1 MFAGLAVNY
10 TPTYTG
16 TVESWS
22 ITPDLT
28 ALAPELT
35 FDTNTGSITG
45 VPSTRLDLTTF
56 TITAKNGSASKEF
69 TIQLQVF
76 ASGQNVW
83 TVMGGLSGGDTS
95 GGNNTMLVDPT
106 SNVLYFAGQTGVN
119 LDGLSIPNTGGSL
132 SGFVS
137 KYDLD
142 GNRIWT
148 KAFGIPGSSG
158 ATWVNPQ
165 GITKDSAGNIYISG
179 IATTGMLGGSV
190 NITAVTAGFIVKFD
204 PNGNQ
209 LWINSSAP
217 TYRHEGY
224 GIATDSSGDV
234 YLSTLV
240 SNDVFHQTNNSWLD
254 SGLSIVKYNG
264 STGAYMSSIM
274 LSSAAGTYRGIQSY
288 GGMVIDSSGNFYI
301 TASTRSSAYCG
312 TNTTSYRPA
321 LIRLNSSLTYLGCT
335 AVPAVG
341 DHAFAFSLHV
351 DNTGAYMSGYF
362 TGSSLDGVSR
372 T

>member
-1 MFAGLAVNY
+1 VILLTFAISCLKAKKSPFDMNSSSGAGAGFLVAAGIKPTSSSSNSSSVAPNSVSYGGNGTYKMFAGVAVNY
-10 TPTYTG
+10 TPTSDVP
-16 TVESWS
+16 VESWS
-22 ITPDLT
+22 IRPDLT

-35 FDTNTGSITG
+35 FDTKTGSITG
-45 VPSTRLDLTTF
+45 TPSTRMDLTTF

-158 ATWVNPQ
+158 ATWVVPE

-179 IATTGMLGGSV
+179 FASTGMLGSV
-190 NITAVTAGFIVKFD
+190 NITATTAGFIVKFD
-204 PNGNQ
+204 SNGNQ

-217 TYRHEGY
+217 TIRHE
-224 GIATDSSGDV
+224 A
-234 YLSTLV
+234 
-240 SNDVFHQTNNSWLD
+240 
-254 SGLSIVKYNG
+254 
-264 STGAYMSSIM
+264 
-274 LSSAAGTYRGIQSY
+274 
-288 GGMVIDSSGNFYI
+288 
-301 TASTRSSAYCG
+301 RSHCS
-312 TNTTSYRPA
+312 R
-321 LIRLNSSLTYLGCT
+321 RLHGCR
-335 AVPAVG
+335 
-341 DHAFAFSLHV
+341 DRRRFK
-351 DNTGAYMSGYF
+351 
-362 TGSSLDGVSR
+362 
-372 T
+372 